1 MKRDLRSLTLEELS
15 MVLESAKFPKFR
27 AKQIYDWVYKGAYQW
42 DAFKNLPKDLKAYL
56 EETFILDNCKI
67 IKVSTS
73 KDGTIKSLCELFDG
87 EVVESVFMTYKH
99 GYSACLSTQVG
110 CKMGCTFCASTL
122 RGVKRNLTAGEMLG
136 QIYALQNFS
145 QKRITNVV
153 LMGSGE
159 PLDNYDETIKF
170 LKLATDENGLNLS
183 VRNITLSTCGLA
195 DQVKKLAHEGFQ
207 ITLAI
212 SLHSPYNEERSKI
225 MPVNRKFDIQALM
238 DAVDYYIK
246 VTGRRVTFEYALING
261 VNDKDEDA
269 NALGRL
275 LKGKLVHV
283 NLIPINS
290 VEERAY
296 RPSAENQ
303 IQKFKHILSEKF
315 KVTTTVRREL
325 GSDINAA
332 CGQLRNEHM
341 EK

>member
-1 MKRDLRSLTLEELS
+1 MKKDLRSMTLEELS
-15 MVLESAKFPKFR
+15 LFLETAKFPKFR
-27 AKQIYDWVYKGAYQW
+27 SKQVYEWVCKGVHEWQ
-42 DAFKNLPKDLKAYL
+42 AFKNLPKDLLTYL
-56 EETFILDNCKI
+56 EETCVIDNCKI
-67 IKVSTS
+67 LKVSSS
-73 KDGTIKSLCELFDG
+73 KDGTLKALCELFDG

-99 GYSACLSTQVG
+99 GYSACISTQVG

-122 RGVKRNLTAGEMLG
+122 KGVKRNLTAGEMLG
-136 QIYALQNFS
+136 QIYALQNYS
-145 QKRITNVV
+145 KNRITNVV

-170 LKLATDENGLNLS
+170 LKLATDEKGLNLS

-212 SLHSPYNEERSKI
+212 SLHSPYNEDRSKM
-225 MPVNRKFDIQALM
+225 MPVNRKFDIQALIE
-238 DAVDYYIK
+238 AVDYYIK

-269 NALGRL
+269 NALGKL
-275 LKGKLVHV
+275 LKGKLIHV

-296 RPSAENQ
+296 SPSAESQ
-303 IQKFKHILSEKF
+303 IQKFKRILSEKY

-341 EK
+341 EQ